1 MSRPEHA
8 DVVVVGAG
16 PGGAATAHYLAQNGV
31 DVLVLEKATFPRD
44 KVCGDGLTPRAVAEL
59 IRMGISVREE
69 DGWVRNWGVRG
80 YGAGH
85 VIEVPW
91 PELASV
97 PNFGSAMPRKDLDHL
112 LIKHAVTSGARLR
125 EGVTVLGPVIHEKSG
140 RVIGVR
146 ARYTAGGSASEEFTI
161 SARFVVDCG
170 GVSARLALATGR
182 EKDMNRPMGVA
193 HRTYFRS
200 PLAHTDMMES
210 QLELWA
216 GKPGESELLP
226 GYAWMF
232 AVGDGLVN
240 VGLGSLSSTAQPTG
254 VDYRKVFAKWI
265 ANTPPEWE
273 LTPEN
278 QVGRLRGAALPMAFN
293 RKPHYADGLALVGDA
308 GGMVSPFNGEGIAY
322 ALTSGRLVADFLAQA
337 LVRSTIGAQ
346 DRVMAQYPKELRA
359 ELGGYYTLGRVFASL
374 IERPEIMHLCV
385 KYGLPRPTLM
395 KLVMKLLS
403 DSYDRR
409 DGDWMDKVI
418 TSLTK
423 VVPKA

>member
-1 MSRPEHA
+1 MSHIDHA

-16 PGGAATAHYLAQNGV
+16 PGGSATAHYLAKNGV

-44 KVCGDGLTPRAVAEL
+44 KICGDGLTPRAVAEL
-59 IRMGISVREE
+59 IRMGITLKEE
-69 DGWVRNWGVRG
+69 DGWVRNWGIRG
-80 YGAGH
+80 YGGGH
-85 VIEVPW
+85 MVEIPW
-91 PELASV
+91 PELASM
-97 PNFGSAMPRKDLDHL
+97 PNWGTASRRADFDEQ
-112 LIKHAVTSGARLR
+112 LIRHAVASGARLR
-125 EGVTVLGPVIHEKSG
+125 EGVTVLGPVSHEASG
-140 RVIGVR
+140 RVVGVR
-146 ARYTAGGSASEEFTI
+146 ARNTAEGSKGEEFTI

-170 GVSARLALATGR
+170 GVAARMAIAMGR

-200 PLAHTDMMES
+200 PLSQTDMMES
-210 QLELWA
+210 QLELWS

-240 VGLGSLSSTAQPTG
+240 VGLGSLSSTAKPTG
-254 VDYRKVFAKWI
+254 VDYKKVFAKWI
-265 ANTPPEWE
+265 ANTPAEWE

-278 QVGRLRGAALPMAFN
+278 QVGPLRGAALPMAFN
-293 RKPHYADGLALVGDA
+293 RKPHYANGLALVGDA

-322 ALTSGRLVADFLAQA
+322 ALASGRIVADYLSQA
-337 LVRSTIGAQ
+337 LARPKLGDQ
-346 DRVMAQYPKELRA
+346 DRVMNEYPKDLRE
-359 ELGGYYTLGRVFASL
+359 ELGGYYTLGRVFAAL
-374 IERPEIMHLCV
+374 IERPEIMHICV

-403 DSYDRR
+403 DSYDHR
-409 DGDWMDKVI
+409 DGDWMDRLI
-418 TSLTK
+418 TTLTK

>member
-1 MSRPEHA
+1 MSRPDHA

-16 PGGAATAHYLAQNGV
+16 PGGSATAHYLAQNGV

-59 IRMGISVREE
+59 IRMGISMREE

-97 PNFGSAMPRKDLDHL
+97 PNFGSGMPRKDLDHL
-112 LIKHAVTSGARLR
+112 LIKHAVASGARLR

-146 ARYTAGGSASEEFTI
+146 ARNTADGAKGEEFTI
-161 SARFVVDCG
+161 LARFVVDCG
-170 GVSARLALATGR
+170 GVAARLAIATGR
-182 EKDMNRPMGVA
+182 EKAMNRPMGVA

-200 PLAHTDMMES
+200 PLAQTDMMES

-254 VDYRKVFAKWI
+254 VDYRDVFAKWI

-293 RKPHYADGLALVGDA
+293 RKPHYANGLALVGDA

-322 ALTSGRLVADFLAQA
+322 ALASGRMVADSIAQA
-337 LVRSTIGAQ
+337 LIRPTLGAQ
-346 DRVMAQYPKELRA
+346 DRVMAQYPRELRD
-359 ELGGYYTLGRVFASL
+359 ELGGYYTLGRIFASL
-374 IERPEIMHLCV
+374 IERPEIMHVCV

-403 DSYDRR
+403 DSYDRH

>member
-1 MSRPEHA
+1 MSYSDHA

-16 PGGAATAHYLAQNGV
+16 PGGSATAHYLAKNGV

-44 KVCGDGLTPRAVAEL
+44 KICGDGLTPRAVAEL
-59 IRMGISVREE
+59 IRMGITLDEE
-69 DGWVRNWGVRG
+69 DGWVRNGGIRG
-80 YGAGH
+80 SGAGH
-85 VIEVPW
+85 TVETPW
-91 PELASV
+91 PVLASM
-97 PNFGSAMPRKDLDHL
+97 PDWGSAKKREEFDEL
-112 LIKHAVTSGARLR
+112 LIRHAEKSGARLR
-125 EGVTVLGPVIHEKSG
+125 EGVTVLGPVIHEPSG

-146 ARYTAGGSASEEFTI
+146 ARNTAEGSKGEEFTI

-170 GVSARLALATGR
+170 GVAARMAIAMGR

-200 PLAHTDMMES
+200 PLAEEGMMLS
-210 QLELWA
+210 QLELWS

-232 AVGDGLVN
+232 PVGDGIVN
-240 VGLGSLSSTAQPTG
+240 VGLGSLSSTAKPTG
-254 VDYRKVFAKWI
+254 VDYKNVFTKWI

-278 QVGRLRGAALPMAFN
+278 QIGPLRGAALPMAFN
-293 RKPHYADGLALVGDA
+293 RKPHYEKGLALVGDA

-322 ALTSGRLVADFLAQA
+322 ALASGRIVADYLSQA
-337 LVRSTIGAQ
+337 LVRKTLGEQ
-346 DRVMAQYPKELRA
+346 DRVMAEYPKDLRE
-359 ELGGYYTLGRVFASL
+359 ELGGYYTLGRIFAAL
-374 IERPEIMHLCV
+374 IERPAIMHICV
-385 KYGLPRPTLM
+385 KYGLPRETLM

-403 DSYDRR
+403 DGYDHR
-409 DGDWMDKVI
+409 DGDWMDRLIVA
-418 TSLTK
+418 LTK

>member
-1 MSRPEHA
+1 
-8 DVVVVGAG
+8 
-16 PGGAATAHYLAQNGV
+16 
-31 DVLVLEKATFPRD
+31 
-44 KVCGDGLTPRAVAEL
+44 
-59 IRMGISVREE
+59 
-69 DGWVRNWGVRG
+69 
-80 YGAGH
+80 
-85 VIEVPW
+85 
-91 PELASV
+91 
-97 PNFGSAMPRKDLDHL
+97 
-112 LIKHAVTSGARLR
+112 
-125 EGVTVLGPVIHEKSG
+125 
-140 RVIGVR
+140 
-146 ARYTAGGSASEEFTI
+146 
-161 SARFVVDCG
+161 
-170 GVSARLALATGR
+170 
-182 EKDMNRPMGVA
+182 
-193 HRTYFRS
+193 
-200 PLAHTDMMES
+200 
-210 QLELWA
+210 
-216 GKPGESELLP
+216 
-226 GYAWMF
+226 MF